1 MATPIKYTSS
11 KTDWIPGSKAQILW
25 RWLYCAPSHPRECDT
40 AVFLGSHATNCFAPI
55 GSATKLLRYVTRQC
69 EHSFAKA
76 HVTGDTPANA
86 DLHILP
92 ELAAAGLWTTPSDL
106 LQCIKSVEESLHS
119 DAFLEQKWAKMMLT
133 EVNVMARGWRVQNNV
148 FHHTGPNEPGYECI
162 ADGFADG
169 GELLATGN
177 KSSAGCRELW
187 V

>member
-1 MATPIKYTSS
+1 VLQAILENVTQLSFSDLMQ
-11 KTDWIPGSKAQILW
+11 QIVL
-25 RWLYCAPSHPRECDT
+25 RP
-40 AVFLGSHATNCFAPI
+40 LGVQRSFYGTLPDN
-55 GSATKLLRYVTRQC
+55 

-177 KSSAGCRELW
+177 KSSAGCRDCGYSIMHKFVARAGILHQD
-187 V
+187 VDGD